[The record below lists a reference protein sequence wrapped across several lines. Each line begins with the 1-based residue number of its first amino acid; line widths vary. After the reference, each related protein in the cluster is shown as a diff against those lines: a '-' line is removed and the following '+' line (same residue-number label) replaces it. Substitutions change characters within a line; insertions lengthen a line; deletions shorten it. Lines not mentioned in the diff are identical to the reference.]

1 MTTNDEIL
9 HRMAE
14 SSMGEFIN
22 DDAFA
27 AEGAG
32 IVVDLSK
39 AMSGR
44 MFFISAG
51 LMGMA
56 PAEAQAGDAIC
67 ILLGCSCPV
76 ILRPY
81 SDGEFYT
88 LIGEA
93 YVDGY
98 MTGKGMDEL
107 EDGRYV
113 LKDFEIR

>member
-9 HRMAE
+9 HRMVE
-14 SSMGEFIN
+14 SSMGELIN

-44 MFFISAG
+44 KFFIFAG

-67 ILLGCSCPV
+67 ILLGCSC
-76 ILRPY
+76 R
-81 SDGEFYT
+81 SC
-88 LIGEA
+88 
-93 YVDGY
+93 
-98 MTGKGMDEL
+98 
-107 EDGRYV
+107 
-113 LKDFEIR
+113 

>member
-1 MTTNDEIL
+1 
-9 HRMAE
+9 
-14 SSMGEFIN
+14 MGELIN

-44 MFFISAG
+44 KFFIFAG

-76 ILRPY
+76 MLRPY
-81 SDGEFYT
+81 NHGEFYT

-93 YVDGY
+93 YMEGY

-107 EDGRYV
+107 EDGKYV